1 MATSPRFF
9 GAPGNSEALAMS
21 LFDGNVVLL
30 AKRYVMRKLWSFL
43 SSNKGFIAFM
53 LGMLMFRSALADW
66 SVVPTGSM
74 QPTIQIGDRILV
86 DKAAYDI
93 RMPFTH
99 LSLLHLADPKRGDIV
114 VLDSHAAHE
123 RLVKRV
129 IGIPGDQIALRGNV
143 LYVNGTAARYSP
155 AAVTGIHDDLRD
167 PARYEVERWG
177 TMQHII
183 RLSVYFPSDKRDF
196 GPVTVPA
203 GQYLLM
209 GDNRDNSADSRYF
222 GFFPRN
228 EIVGRSRYV
237 ALSLDPDHHYL
248 PRTHRLAAPLDAVPA
263 TSSQSNLE

>member
-1 MATSPRFF
+1 
-9 GAPGNSEALAMS
+9 
-21 LFDGNVVLL
+21 
-30 AKRYVMRKLWSFL
+30 MRKLWSFL
-43 SSNKGFIAFM
+43 SGNKGFIAFM
-53 LGMLMFRSALADW
+53 LGMVMFRSAFADW

-93 RMPFTH
+93 RVPFTH
-99 LSLLHLADPKRGDIV
+99 LSLIHLADPKRGDIV
-114 VLDSHAAHE
+114 VLDSHAAQE

-129 IGIPGDQIALRGNV
+129 IGIPGDQIALRDNM
-143 LYVNGTAARYSP
+143 LYVNGTAAHYLP
-155 AAVTGIHDDLRD
+155 VTVTGIHDDERD

-177 TMQHII
+177 AMQHLI
-183 RLSVYFPSDKRDF
+183 RLSVYFPSDMRNF

-237 ALSLDPDHHYL
+237 ALSLDPDRHYL
-248 PRTHRLAAPLDAVPA
+248 PRTHRLAATLDQTPVTP
-263 TSSQSNLE
+263 SKPGSE